1 MSLGLTIAAIYTPSI
16 NTFIGFAPLTLKD
29 WLTIVAS
36 AGVFLFAHEII
47 KMFKRSRRKP
57 SPAYS

>member
-1 MSLGLTIAAIYTPSI
+1 MAAIYTPSM
-16 NTFIGFAPLTLKD
+16 NRFIGFAPLTLKD

-36 AGVFLFAHEII
+36 AGVFLFAYEII
-47 KMFKRSRRKP
+47 KMFKRYRRKP